1 MKFIRDVGL
10 LYQRKM
16 IYSLRNPVW
25 VFMSVASPLLY
36 LILYAPLLGKLGGP
50 GFNGAN
56 AMNIFIPGLLI
67 MLAIFGTLFVGFGL
81 IGELREGLVERLR
94 VTPASRLALLLGPVL
109 RDVTVLLIQ
118 TIIVT
123 LISIPMGLIIH
134 WNGFLLLLVIIVLIG
149 LLMSSF
155 SYALAL
161 ILKSED
167 AMAPFMQGINLPLL
181 LLSGILLPMTLAPV
195 WLQTLAH
202 FNPLYY
208 AVDASRYLI
217 AGNFSAP
224 AVWQAFALLIPITG
238 IVLVWAARSFQKA
251 IY

>member
-25 VFMSVASPLLY
+25 VFMSLAAPLLY
-36 LILYAPLLGKLGGP
+36 LFLYAPLLSKLGGP
-50 GFNGAN
+50 GFNGSN
-56 AMNIFIPGLLI
+56 AMNVFIPGLLI

-81 IGELREGLVERLR
+81 IGELRDGLIERLR

-109 RDVTVLLIQ
+109 RDVTVLLVQ
-118 TIIVT
+118 TILVT
-123 LISIPMGLIIH
+123 LISIPMGLHVH
-134 WNGFLLLLVIIVLIG
+134 WGGFLVLLLIIILIG

-161 ILKSED
+161 ILKDED
-167 AMAPFMQGINLPLL
+167 AMAPFMQGVNLPLL
-181 LLSGILLPMTLAPV
+181 LLSGILLPMTLAPI
-195 WLQTLAH
+195 WLRTLAH
-202 FNPLYY
+202 FNPLFY
-208 AVDASRYLI
+208 AVDASRFLI
-217 AGNFSAP
+217 AGDLGAP
-224 AVWQAFALLIPITG
+224 AVWQAFALLVPITAL
-238 IVLVWAARSFQKA
+238 VLVWAARSFQKA